1 MAPCI
6 FKEDYVS
13 AASVSG
19 GASGRRALVII
30 LAVIGI
36 LGIILGVLYFTSAS
50 SLPSFMVG
58 AVHKGHHEARAGV
71 SVVVGILFLIGAW
84 LAARA
89 KPGAASGK

>member
-1 MAPCI
+1 M
-6 FKEDYVS
+6 S

-19 GASGRRALVII
+19 GTSGRRALVIV

-36 LGIILGVLYFTSAS
+36 LLIILAVIYFAAAG

-71 SVVVGILFLIGAW
+71 SAVVGILFLIGAW

-89 KPGAASGK
+89 KPGSRSS

>member
-1 MAPCI
+1 
-6 FKEDYVS
+6 VS

-36 LGIILGVLYFTSAS
+36 LGIILAVIYFTTAS

-58 AVHKGHHEARAGV
+58 ATHHGHHVARAGV
-71 SVVVGILFLIGAW
+71 SLVVGILFLIGSW

-89 KPGAASGK
+89 KPAASSS